1 MLVPTNYLTNIV
13 EFAVSRGASRDRI
26 LRGADLTRATLEDP
40 EARIPAEQFM
50 AIVRGAIDH
59 SGQPALMLQLGSQ
72 LRVTSHGILGYA
84 AMSSATLAEAL
95 ALATT
100 YVQTRTPLLVA
111 NVEVI
116 DGMSVLHVDEAAVL
130 TEGRRGLL
138 ELCVGALSSVAAFL
152 TGDRFRVRRLLLPY
166 PEPPYIDEYR
176 KIFDCPIVFDSEA
189 AEIHFSTSLLEMKL
203 PFADEA
209 AKKLAAERCEEELA
223 AIAASDNIENQ
234 VRARLLKASV
244 GMPGLDEVARQ
255 LGLSPRTLRR
265 RLKALDT
272 SYQRILNNVREELAV
287 QYLRTTDMTVCQIA
301 DRLGYSDQSNFG
313 RAFKGWTG
321 RAPQNFRNPD

>member
-1 MLVPTNYLTNIV
+1 MFVPTNYLTNIV

-26 LRGADLTRATLEDP
+26 LRGAGLTRAILEDP

-50 AIVRGAIDH
+50 AIVQGAIDH

-95 ALATT
+95 RLATK

-111 NVEVI
+111 NVEVGEGI
-116 DGMSVLHVDEAAVL
+116 SVLHVDEAAVL

-166 PEPPYIDEYR
+166 PEPPYIAEYR
-176 KIFDCPIVFDSEA
+176 KLFDCTIVFDSEA
-189 AEIHFSTSLLEMKL
+189 AEIHFFTNLLEMKL

-209 AKKLAAERCEEELA
+209 AKKLAAQRCEEELA
-223 AIAASDNIENQ
+223 AIAASDDIENQ
-234 VRARLLKASV
+234 VRARLLKASA
-244 GMPGLDEVARQ
+244 GMPSLDEVARQ

-272 SYQRILNNVREELAV
+272 SYQKILSNVREELAV

-321 RAPQNFRNPD
+321 RAPQKFRDPD